1 MSAPEPADPH
11 APHSSTASE
20 LARLNELAGQTYV
33 AWRDTEGAL
42 QVKVLE
48 PTAASVTIGRETHRE
63 IALAWDPHVSRLHAE
78 LQPRDRDWVVV
89 DTNSK
94 GGTFVGDER
103 LTGVRPLRAGDRI
116 RAGNTILAFH
126 APIAEPAARTLEDER
141 VARAPLTK
149 AKKDVLVA
157 LCRPLIADYSAD
169 AATNEQIAVELVTSV
184 DAVKKTLTFLY
195 DAFEIDV
202 APKRRH
208 LARTAI
214 KLGVVRDSDYW

>member
-1 MSAPEPADPH
+1 VSASEPTDPH

-20 LARLNELAGQTYV
+20 LTRLNELAGRTYV
-33 AWRDTEGAL
+33 AWRDSEGSL

-48 PTAASVTIGRETHRE
+48 PTAASVTIGREPHRE
-63 IALAWDPHVSRLHAE
+63 IALAWDPRVSRLHAE

-89 DTNSK
+89 DTNSR

-126 APIAEPAARTLEDER
+126 TPLAEASAQTLDAEQ

-157 LCRPLIADYSAD
+157 LCRPLIADVSAD
-169 AATNEQIAVELVTSV
+169 AATNEQIAAELVTSV

-195 DAFEIDV
+195 DAFEIDL

-208 LARTAI
+208 MARKAI
-214 KLGVVRDSDYW
+214 GLGVVRGSDYQ

>member
-1 MSAPEPADPH
+1 MVSASEPIDPH

-20 LARLNELAGQTYV
+20 LARLNELASQTYV
-33 AWRDTEGAL
+33 AWRDPEGAL

-126 APIAEPAARTLEDER
+126 APIAEAAQTLDVDR

-149 AKKDVLVA
+149 AKKGVLVA
-157 LCRPLIADYSAD
+157 LCRPLIADFSAD

-195 DAFEIDV
+195 DAFEINV

-214 KLGVVRDSDYW
+214 KLGVVRDSDYR

>member
-1 MSAPEPADPH
+1 MSALEPSDPH

-20 LARLNELAGQTYV
+20 LKLLNELTGQTYV
-33 AWRDTEGAL
+33 AWRDPEGSL

-48 PTAASVTIGRETHRE
+48 PNAAPVTIGRVAHRE

-78 LQPRDRDWVVV
+78 LQPRDRDWVIV
-89 DTNSK
+89 DTNST

-126 APIAEPAARTLEDER
+126 APSAKAAQTLKVEQM
-141 VARAPLTK
+141 ARAPLRK

-169 AATNEQIAVELVTSV
+169 AATNEQIAEELVISV
-184 DAVKKTLTFLY
+184 DAVKKALTFLF
-195 DAFEIDV
+195 DVFDIDV
-202 APKRRH
+202 APKRRR
-208 LARTAI
+208 LAQRAI
-214 KLGVVRDSDYW
+214 RLGVVRDSDYE

>member
-1 MSAPEPADPH
+1 MSASEPIDPH
-11 APHSSTASE
+11 ALHSSTASE

-33 AWRDTEGAL
+33 AWRDPAGAL

-63 IALAWDPHVSRLHAE
+63 IALVWDPHVSRLHAE
-78 LQPRDRDWVVV
+78 LQPRDCDWVVV
-89 DTNSK
+89 DTNSM

-116 RAGNTILAFH
+116 RAGDTILAFH
-126 APIAEPAARTLEDER
+126 TPIADASARTLDAEQ
-141 VARAPLTK
+141 VPRAPLTK
-149 AKKDVLVA
+149 AKKNVLVA
-157 LCRPLIADYSAD
+157 LCEPLIADFSAD
-169 AATNEQIAVELVTSV
+169 AATNEHIAAELVISV

-195 DAFEIDV
+195 AAFEIDV

-208 LARTAI
+208 LARKAI
-214 KLGVVRDSDYW
+214 KLGVVGDGDYR